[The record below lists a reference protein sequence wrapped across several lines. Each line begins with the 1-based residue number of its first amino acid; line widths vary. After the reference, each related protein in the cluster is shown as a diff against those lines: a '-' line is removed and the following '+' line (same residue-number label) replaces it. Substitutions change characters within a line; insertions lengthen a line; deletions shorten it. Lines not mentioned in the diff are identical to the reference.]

1 MHARVYGPA
10 SPLPE
15 IATMTLYPTATLEP
29 SPAANVTL
37 AILAQAMGARVLD
50 AGRRVPA
57 SCDSR
62 SPDEGLAL
70 LDAYVAVLDPRIRQ
84 AILDAVITI
93 AGTQPYRHVR
103 GLASRSQS

>member
-1 MHARVYGPA
+1 MPVAACPHR
-10 SPLPE
+10 
-15 IATMTLYPTATLEP
+15 AT
-29 SPAANVTL
+29 AA
-37 AILAQAMGARVLD
+37 A
-50 AGRRVPA
+50 
-57 SCDSR
+57 
-62 SPDEGLAL
+62 PDEGLAL